1 MATAEVPVK
10 AITASAVVV
19 QPGDTL
25 IVAVAVD
32 INDAGA
38 DVIKRHL
45 SEQLPGVETII
56 IAPCSGLAV
65 YKTDD
70 NKQPSDAQIAR
81 WIKLNPG
88 KFTAW
93 IAKRDRIIGRL
104 PGQQRG

>member
-1 MATAEVPVK
+1 MDTAEVPVK

-65 YKTDD
+65 YKPHD

-81 WIKLNPG
+81 WIK
-88 KFTAW
+88 
-93 IAKRDRIIGRL
+93 
-104 PGQQRG
+104 RG